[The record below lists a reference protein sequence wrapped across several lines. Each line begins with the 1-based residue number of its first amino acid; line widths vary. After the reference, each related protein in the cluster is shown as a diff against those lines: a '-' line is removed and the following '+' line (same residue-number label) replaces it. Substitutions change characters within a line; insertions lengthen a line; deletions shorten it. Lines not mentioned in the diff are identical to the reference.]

1 MFYKSSKAYNL
12 VVHKFGEKLYSSIES
27 TITSL
32 LNEMAV
38 LIEGS
43 TGDLF
48 LEELDRKC
56 TEHNKA
62 LQVIRAIV
70 LYMDNIFIPSTHKTP
85 VHELVKIERGGRSF
99 LAHTRHF

>member
-1 MFYKSSKAYNL
+1 
-12 VVHKFGEKLYSSIES
+12 
-27 TITSL
+27 
-32 LNEMAV
+32 MAV